1 MTITTTKSNQRKPWA
16 ATDTVYRNQQ
26 LLVHVGTPLLAALVV
41 SVTGIRGGSGLFCTW
56 LGLHLITGALL
67 AKFGRRKY
75 SIANSSLQILCF
87 ASVIM
92 FVTAAV
98 SVLLPVFVQGIA
110 AFSSNLLFQDASTVE
125 PGADLTNGGILHA
138 IIGTTLIVI
147 LASII
152 SIPLG
157 ILAALYITEVRGRLT
172 PYVRFF
178 VQAMSGVPSIVAGLF
193 VYAALVISGILP
205 YSGLSGA
212 IALSILMLPTVART
226 AEEVLLL
233 VPDDLRSAALALG
246 ATQRKVIRMVV
257 LPSAGAGLVT
267 ASILGIARVAG
278 ETAPLLF
285 TAFGATS
292 VNTNPFSEPMSA
304 LPIYIFTQL
313 LLGGENDVARAWFAS
328 MILMI
333 MVGLLF
339 GTARFLVNRRSLN

>member
-1 MTITTTKSNQRKPWA
+1 MTITGAVKTRKPWDA
-16 ATDTVYRNQQ
+16 KDSTYRLQQ
-26 LLVHVGTPLLAALVV
+26 LLVHAGTPLLAVLVV
-41 SVTGIRGGSGLFCTW
+41 ATTGIRGGSGLFFTW
-56 LGLHLITGALL
+56 LCLHLVTGALL

-75 SIANSSLQILCF
+75 TIANSTFEILLT
-87 ASVIM
+87 AILII
-92 FVTAAV
+92 FVVAAM
-98 SVLLPVFVQGIA
+98 SVLLPVFTKGIS
-110 AFSSNLLFQDASTVE
+110 AFSSNLLFQDASAVE
-125 PGADLTNGGILHA
+125 PGSDLTSGGILHA
-138 IIGTTLIVI
+138 ILGTTVIVFV
-147 LASII
+147 ASVI

-157 ILAALYITEVRGRLT
+157 ILAALYVTEVRGRLT

-193 VYAALVISGILP
+193 VYAALVVSGIVQF
-205 YSGLSGA
+205 SGLAGA

-257 LPSAGAGLVT
+257 LPSSGAGLVT
-267 ASILGIARVAG
+267 ASILGIARVTG

-285 TAFGATS
+285 TAFGSTA
-292 VNTNPFSEPMSA
+292 VNVNPFTDPMAA

-313 LLGGENDVARAWFAS
+313 LLGTDNDVARAWFAC
-328 MILMI
+328 MVLMI

-339 GTARFLVNRRSLN
+339 TIARLAVGRRALK

>member
-1 MTITTTKSNQRKPWA
+1 MTITTTKSNSRKPWDA
-16 ATDTVYRNQQ
+16 KDSVYRNQQ
-26 LLVHVGTPLLAALVV
+26 LLVHVGTPLLAAAVV

-75 SIANSSLQILCF
+75 SIANSSMQVLLV
-87 ASVIM
+87 ASLVV
-92 FVTAAV
+92 FVSAAL
-98 SVLLPVFVQGIA
+98 SVLFPVFAKGIA
-110 AFSSNLLFQDASTVE
+110 AFSSNLLFQDAAAVE
-125 PGADLTNGGILHA
+125 PGSELTNGGILHA
-138 IIGTTLIVI
+138 ILGTTIIVI
-147 LASII
+147 FASII

-157 ILAALYITEVRGRLT
+157 ILAALYVTEVRGKLT

-193 VYAALVISGILP
+193 VYAALIVTGILSF
-205 YSGLSGA
+205 SGLSGA

-246 ATQRKVIRMVV
+246 ATQRKVVRMVV

-267 ASILGIARVAG
+267 ASILGVARITG
-278 ETAPLLF
+278 ETAPLLL
-285 TAFGATS
+285 TAFGSTAI
-292 VNTNPFSEPMSA
+292 NTNPFTEPMSA
-304 LPIYIFTQL
+304 LPIYIFTQM
-313 LLGGENDVARAWFAS
+313 LLGTENDVARAWFAC

-339 GTARFLVNRRSLN
+339 GTARLAVSRRKIK